1 MVEPKLIQPTF
12 VLDYPVEISP
22 LAKPHRRYYPFQ
34 IVLLIYHLSPLLSHL
49 LLFNLFFILYS
60 YSLEYLLVSFALYS
74 LIVYVI
80 NI

>member
-34 IVLLIYHLSPLLSHL
+34 IVLLIYHLSFKSSPLT
-49 LLFNLFFILYS
+49 FVTI
-60 YSLEYLLVSFALYS
+60 
-74 LIVYVI
+74 
-80 NI
+80 